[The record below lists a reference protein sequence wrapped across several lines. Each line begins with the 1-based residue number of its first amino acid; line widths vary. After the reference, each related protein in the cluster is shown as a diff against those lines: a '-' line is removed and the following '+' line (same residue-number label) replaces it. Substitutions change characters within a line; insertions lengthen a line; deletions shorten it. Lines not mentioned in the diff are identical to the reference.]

1 MFVDLAPDWD
11 GHSQQEPQEQ
21 GREGRREVDS
31 GGQERR
37 TEAGGET
44 SREASGETGRE
55 ASGEAKGL
63 KQHSPLI
70 TNLSNQRHQNRAF
83 WCLQMKNKPDLW
95 SLVSI
100 LQQ

>member
-55 ASGEAKGL
+55 ASG
-63 KQHSPLI
+63 
-70 TNLSNQRHQNRAF
+70 
-83 WCLQMKNKPDLW
+83 
-95 SLVSI
+95 
-100 LQQ
+100 